1 VAYYPHN
8 IHFLFAASQME
19 GRSQAALE
27 AARQLIAAV
36 PEEAYQEFPPL
47 EDFRPMP
54 LFALVRF
61 GKWSEVLAEP
71 QPPAQYQY
79 TTGIWHWARGLA
91 YLRQDQLEEAA
102 AEYDALAEIA
112 ETQAMKDL
120 VLWSFA
126 PASDMLAIASHVL
139 AGELA
144 GARGETEEMIAELEA
159 AVEIQD
165 GLGYMEP
172 PSWFYPVRHN
182 LGAALL
188 EAGQAAE
195 AEAVYREDL
204 KQYPNNGW
212 SLFGLAESL
221 RAQDKTAEA
230 DKMQQQ
236 FELAWQ
242 YADVTLTASRF

>member
-1 VAYYPHN
+1 
-8 IHFLFAASQME
+8 
-19 GRSQAALE
+19 
-27 AARQLIAAV
+27 
-36 PEEAYQEFPPL
+36 
-47 EDFRPMP
+47 
-54 LFALVRF
+54 
-61 GKWSEVLAEP
+61 
-71 QPPAQYQY
+71 
-79 TTGIWHWARGLA
+79 
-91 YLRQDQLEEAA
+91 
-102 AEYDALAEIA
+102 
-112 ETQAMKDL
+112 
-120 VLWSFA
+120 
-126 PASDMLAIASHVL
+126 
-139 AGELA
+139 
-144 GARGETEEMIAELEA
+144 MIAELEA